1 MAKISNKDIASAIY
15 LTLQGKSGSELAQGL
30 KDATK
35 FLARKRLLSKSPYI
49 LNELSD
55 IIDRSEGRIKVK
67 IKSAT
72 KIGDHAMHDIKKE
85 LLHKYQ
91 AKEIQVIE
99 EHDEKLLGG
108 MRIEVNNEVIDL
120 TLKNKITQLQEY
132 LISV

>member
-30 KDATK
+30 KDVTK

-49 LNELSD
+49 LTELGD
-55 IIDRSEGRIKVK
+55 IIDQSEGRIKVK

-99 EHDEKLLGG
+99 EHHEKLLGG